1 MASTTLRVF
10 HARLALDDAFA
21 QNHAGAHGAATSPW
35 NSRAAP
41 TLAQRVAGNYA
52 MGDATWQ
59 GLRIR
64 VENPAGTTREGID
77 PDGAPW
83 RNLLAADYGYFAGT
97 TGADGDGV
105 DVFLGP
111 YPECRGAWLINQTR
125 ADGSFDEVKALV
137 GFVDR
142 SHALD
147 AYRMSYSAGWSQFL
161 PPIEVS
167 AQQLRWWLTKGDTSR
182 PFSLDIVPSE
192 PEMTDTTIN
201 APALPRIFW
210 DSAAM
215 PAAGRTLADLLYE
228 LRRHDGQDGLLLD
241 AVTMADI
248 REGAE
253 VVVMD
258 ALVVQA
264 GRLQPKME
272 ALQRIMEA
280 ASDTVKPVALQFSD
294 PLRRFGG
301 VHVAVIWELSDGQ
314 TITAWFHNPDM
325 TPAKFTPADDLVSW
339 KWQLNKKDVTIVV
352 APESGRDLN
361 TREVARRLMRL
372 AEKNSAAFQRAN
384 AKRADAVAEIDGLK
398 ATLAQKQGELKSLL
412 GQIEV
417 AKVAAEDRAGKKEFE
432 AWLRKNGEGADGL
445 PGIAY
450 EKTWQAKSALDEV
463 DNPVGSHYVWV
474 PSERAVRFSFNAE
487 SEMRKARKRVGKDEF
502 FKLMEVV
509 TRWSNKEIGEYSQDF
524 LRKTAAR
531 YLALYHGIDMDWA
544 QKAYEQLYLLG
555 DAGELPAGALDTEI
569 AGLESTL
576 TDLNRKIEVAKVA
589 KADRDAAET
598 AARSAAESAAK
609 AVADA
614 EAAIMARMREL
625 GWSDSQYP
633 GVLVRSWPALGPIGT
648 MVTPEGERNL
658 YASIKSGSL
667 VVKLGDETVLA
678 VPINGRL
685 ADIADYV
692 NGRILEWVAEK
703 QAKNRDAHENPPI
716 PQRIRSQL
724 DLILQPVAQLA
735 AALEGAR
742 ETDAKFNGGGRYAA
756 EVWQNLGGDAR
767 LATEAEKIAGA
778 LAKIPEGPNRR
789 VATAYFEDNRA
800 RPALTEQERGYFAGA
815 GQSPSEIVDAAH
827 QFASATD
834 AFKAWLAKSVDEP
847 SYSPFA
853 SARDIDKAA
862 SAAGLRVEW
871 DLYGGTAKMD
881 GVTLDRADPVD
892 VNVFQ
897 PGDKVVTQDGKDFT
911 VLRQDGW
918 QVSLKGKA
926 GAVHANHLKLASG
939 AKPKRVAMDGC
950 GDDGDEDDFD
960 PEAEFAAMPEAEEED
975 EWAVQ

>member
-52 MGDATWQ
+52 MGDAAWQ

-77 PDGAPW
+77 PDGTPW

-111 YPECRGAWLINQTR
+111 YPECRSAWLINQTQ

-147 AYRMSYSAGWSQFL
+147 AYRMSYSTGWSQFR

-182 PFSLDIVPSE
+182 PFSLDLVPSE

-280 ASDTVKPVALQFSD
+280 ASDTVRPVALQFSD

-417 AKVAAEDRAGKKEFE
+417 AKVA
-432 AWLRKNGEGADGL
+432 
-445 PGIAY
+445 
-450 EKTWQAKSALDEV
+450 
-463 DNPVGSHYVWV
+463 
-474 PSERAVRFSFNAE
+474 
-487 SEMRKARKRVGKDEF
+487 
-502 FKLMEVV
+502 
-509 TRWSNKEIGEYSQDF
+509 
-524 LRKTAAR
+524 
-531 YLALYHGIDMDWA
+531 
-544 QKAYEQLYLLG
+544 
-555 DAGELPAGALDTEI
+555 
-569 AGLESTL
+569 
-576 TDLNRKIEVAKVA
+576 
-589 KADRDAAET
+589 KADRDAAEA
-598 AARSAAESAAK
+598 AARSAAEAAAQ

-648 MVTPEGERNL
+648 MVTPDGERNL
-658 YASIKSGSL
+658 YASIKSSSL

-685 ADIADYV
+685 TDIADYV

-742 ETDAKFNGGGRYAA
+742 ETDTKFNGGGRYAA

-767 LATEAEKIAGA
+767 LATEAEKIAET
-778 LAKIPEGPNRR
+778 LAKIPEGPNRK
-789 VATAYFEDNRA
+789 VAAAYFEDNRA
-800 RPALTEQERGYFAGA
+800 RPALTEQERGYFAADAEAARKASDPAAADGAIRYNPATDKYTPAIELGDVLSDGRDTYTVTRRSGFTLEVDIMGA
-815 GQSPSEIVDAAH
+815 GGARAASTSLSVDPFSPEFKGNLFKGMAASNPAKTPSEIVDAAH

-960 PEAEFAAMPEAEEED
+960 PEAEFESLSEELDEGFVQGALDAAREYLPKGLVTDSASGVGAAVTELRIALQVVENNEPINRRTGNIAQADMEARNAAQFRAAIAMLESEQLC
-975 EWAVQ
+975 AA

>member
-52 MGDATWQ
+52 MGDAAWQ

-77 PDGAPW
+77 PDGTPW

-111 YPECRGAWLINQTR
+111 YPECRSAWLINQTK

-147 AYRMSYSAGWSQFL
+147 AYRMSYSTGWSQFR

-182 PFSLDIVPSE
+182 PFSLDLVPSE

-280 ASDTVKPVALQFSD
+280 ASETVKPVALQLSD

-417 AKVAAEDRAGKKEFE
+417 AKVA
-432 AWLRKNGEGADGL
+432 
-445 PGIAY
+445 
-450 EKTWQAKSALDEV
+450 
-463 DNPVGSHYVWV
+463 
-474 PSERAVRFSFNAE
+474 
-487 SEMRKARKRVGKDEF
+487 
-502 FKLMEVV
+502 
-509 TRWSNKEIGEYSQDF
+509 
-524 LRKTAAR
+524 
-531 YLALYHGIDMDWA
+531 
-544 QKAYEQLYLLG
+544 
-555 DAGELPAGALDTEI
+555 
-569 AGLESTL
+569 
-576 TDLNRKIEVAKVA
+576 
-589 KADRDAAET
+589 KADRDAAEA
-598 AARSAAESAAK
+598 AARSAAEAAAQ

-648 MVTPEGERNL
+648 MVTPDGKRNL

-960 PEAEFAAMPEAEEED
+960 PEAEFESLSEELDEGFVQGALDAAREYLPKGLVTDSASGVGAAVTELRIALQVVENNEPINRRTGNIAQADMEARNAAQFRAAIAMLESEQLC
-975 EWAVQ
+975 AA

>member
-21 QNHAGAHGAATSPW
+21 ANHAGAHGAATSPW
-35 NSRAAP
+35 SSRAAP
-41 TLAQRVAGNYA
+41 THAQRVAGNYA

-77 PDGAPW
+77 PDGTPW

-111 YPECRGAWLINQTR
+111 YPECRSAWLINQTQ

-147 AYRMSYSAGWSQFL
+147 AYRMSYSTGWSQFR

-182 PFSLDIVPSE
+182 PFSIDLIPSE

-210 DSAAM
+210 DSTAM

-253 VVVMD
+253 AVLMD

-398 ATLAQKQGELKSLL
+398 ATLMQKQGELKSLL

-417 AKVAAEDRAGKKEFE
+417 AKVA
-432 AWLRKNGEGADGL
+432 
-445 PGIAY
+445 
-450 EKTWQAKSALDEV
+450 
-463 DNPVGSHYVWV
+463 
-474 PSERAVRFSFNAE
+474 
-487 SEMRKARKRVGKDEF
+487 
-502 FKLMEVV
+502 
-509 TRWSNKEIGEYSQDF
+509 
-524 LRKTAAR
+524 
-531 YLALYHGIDMDWA
+531 
-544 QKAYEQLYLLG
+544 
-555 DAGELPAGALDTEI
+555 
-569 AGLESTL
+569 
-576 TDLNRKIEVAKVA
+576 
-589 KADRDAAET
+589 KADRDAAEV
-598 AARSAAESAAK
+598 AARSAAESAAQ

-633 GVLVRSWPALGPIGT
+633 GVLVRSWPALGPIGS
-648 MVTPEGERNL
+648 MVTPDGERNL
-658 YASIKSGSL
+658 YASIKSSSL
-667 VVKLGDETVLA
+667 VVKLGDDTVLA

-685 ADIADYV
+685 TDIADYV

-724 DLILQPVAQLA
+724 DLILQPVSQLA

-742 ETDAKFNGGGRYAA
+742 ETDTKFNGGGRYAA

-767 LATEAEKIAGA
+767 LATEAEKIAET
-778 LAKIPEGPNRR
+778 LAKIPEGPNRK
-789 VATAYFEDNRA
+789 VAAAYFEDNRA
-800 RPALTEQERGYFAGA
+800 RPVLTEQERGYFAGA

-926 GAVHANHLKLASG
+926 GAVHANHLRLASG

-960 PEAEFAAMPEAEEED
+960 PEAEFESLSEELDEGFVQGALDAAREYLPKGLVTDSASGVGAAVTELRIALQVVENNEPINRRTGNIAQADMEARNAAQFRAAIAMLESEQLC
-975 EWAVQ
+975 AA